1 MILWFTAKEA
11 ERTRE
16 IGIRIALGAGAR
28 DVLALVVRQ
37 ALLLVGIGLLV
48 GLAASLALTRV
59 IKTALYE
66 VTPTDPVTFLAV
78 ALSLAAV
85 ALVACFIP
93 IRRAVGVDPTVALR
107 YE

>member
-37 ALLLVGIGLLV
+37 ALWLIGIGD
-48 GLAASLALTRV
+48 GNADGKDRQRHKQRV
-59 IKTALYE
+59 FT
-66 VTPTDPVTFLAV
+66 
-78 ALSLAAV
+78 S
-85 ALVACFIP
+85 
-93 IRRAVGVDPTVALR
+93 
-107 YE
+107 